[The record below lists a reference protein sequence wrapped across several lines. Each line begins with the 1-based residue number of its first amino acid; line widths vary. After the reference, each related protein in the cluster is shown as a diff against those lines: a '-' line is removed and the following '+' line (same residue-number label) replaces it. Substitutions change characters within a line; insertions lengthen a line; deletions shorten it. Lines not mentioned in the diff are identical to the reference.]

1 MELVDLPVRDPRESI
16 SGERRDLLDLLT
28 DFSDDEWL
36 APTEA
41 GHWRVKDVAL
51 HLLDDDLGW
60 LSRGRDGDM
69 SGLLPTEGDYRQFV
83 GSLDAK
89 NERWIVG
96 AGGLSRRVVID
107 LLRWS
112 GHAVDE
118 FHASVDL
125 DEASAVIWASND
137 SVPRWFD
144 LCRDLTERWVHQQ
157 HIRDA
162 VGQPGTHQRLLPDVL
177 STFVWAFPHQF
188 DAEAPDGT
196 VVQVGFDVAG
206 TWHLIR
212 SGHRWTLEPGTA
224 PAPPRAWTSRRR
236 SPGGSSPAS
245 RCPRMR
251 CTWRALTISWSRCS
265 EYAGSSPETRGEVRG
280 FANLDRQLRSIH
292 RHLHAQ
298 NCLQIARVATWWGY
312 SSRERTAPN
321 STAATTP
328 MTIKATARL
337 GTPSRPP
344 VA

>member
-1 MELVDLPVRDPRESI
+1 MRLPGWSSSTFLSANPRESI

-28 DFSDDEWL
+28 DLSGDEWL

-196 VVQVGFDVAG
+196 VVEVGLDVAG

-224 PAPPRAWTSRRR
+224 PAPAARLDIPAAVAWRQ
-236 SPGGSSPAS
+236 
-245 RCPRMR
+245 
-251 CTWRALTISWSRCS
+251 LTGL
-265 EYAGSSPETRGEVRG
+265 AVPEDAMHVEGPDHLVEPLLRVRG
-280 FANLDRQLRSIH
+280 I
-292 RHLHAQ
+292 
-298 NCLQIARVATWWGY
+298 IA
-312 SSRERTAPN
+312 
-321 STAATTP
+321 
-328 MTIKATARL
+328 
-337 GTPSRPP
+337 
-344 VA
+344 

>member
-1 MELVDLPVRDPRESI
+1 MRAIVAYPVDRSASGHETARMELVDLPVRDPRESI
-16 SGERRDLLDLLT
+16 SGERRDLLDLLR
-28 DFSDDEWL
+28 DISDDEWL

-69 SGLLPTEGDYRQFV
+69 SGLLPMEGDYRQFV
-83 GSLDAK
+83 ESLDAK
-89 NERWIVG
+89 NERWVVG

-112 GHAVDE
+112 GPEVDD
-118 FHASVDL
+118 FYASVDL
-125 DEASAVIWASND
+125 GEASAVIWASND

-162 VGQPGTHQRLLPDVL
+162 VGRQGTHQRLLPDVL

-212 SGHRWTLEPGTA
+212 SGHRWILEPGTA
-224 PAPPRAWTSRRR
+224 PAPAARVDIPATVAWRQ
-236 SPGGSSPAS
+236 
-245 RCPRMR
+245 
-251 CTWRALTISWSRCS
+251 LTGL
-265 EYAGSSPETRGEVRG
+265 AVPEDAMHVEGPDHLVEPLLRVRG
-280 FANLDRQLRSIH
+280 I
-292 RHLHAQ
+292 
-298 NCLQIARVATWWGY
+298 IA
-312 SSRERTAPN
+312 
-321 STAATTP
+321 
-328 MTIKATARL
+328 
-337 GTPSRPP
+337 
-344 VA
+344 

>member
-1 MELVDLPVRDPRESI
+1 MRLPGWSSSTFLSAILASRSQASAATCSTCSRI
-16 SGERRDLLDLLT
+16 L
-28 DFSDDEWL
+28 SDDEWL

-224 PAPPRAWTSRRR
+224 PAPAARLDIPAAVAWRQ
-236 SPGGSSPAS
+236 
-245 RCPRMR
+245 
-251 CTWRALTISWSRCS
+251 LTGL
-265 EYAGSSPETRGEVRG
+265 AVPEDAMHVEGPDHLVEPLLRVRG
-280 FANLDRQLRSIH
+280 I
-292 RHLHAQ
+292 
-298 NCLQIARVATWWGY
+298 IA
-312 SSRERTAPN
+312 
-321 STAATTP
+321 
-328 MTIKATARL
+328 
-337 GTPSRPP
+337 
-344 VA
+344 